1 MDKLNENAKQVL
13 ELLNVITKEAGAF
26 RVKNICW
33 KNDKKL
39 ELQCNVVSL
48 RKFIYKNNLEYRKV
62 NVYDYY
68 KIDTA
73 DHRKKII
80 VESENLRLFA
90 IE

>member
-1 MDKLNENAKQVL
+1 MDKLNESAKQVL
-13 ELLNVITKEAGAF
+13 ELLNSITKKTGAF

-48 RKFIYKNNLEYRKV
+48 RKFIEKNNSDYRKV
-62 NVYDYY
+62 DVYDYY
-68 KIDTA
+68 KVDTA

-80 VESENLRLFA
+80 VESENLKLFA